1 MRTIEN
7 RVGYVWGML
16 VSALGVCSWS
26 LWSRVGTPK
35 GPCTQYLGT
44 WGVG

>member
-16 VSALGVCSWS
+16 VSAFRALQLEFGEPGRYTSSHKCQV
-26 LWSRVGTPK
+26 R
-35 GPCTQYLGT
+35 
-44 WGVG
+44 